1 MNFEYYLTT
10 VRSGLT
16 KAVRNTK
23 ANGIR
28 NTRQKAFRLLNNK
41 LVLRNAHDPLHVKPL
56 PPSFK
61 SQRFGAVK
69 VGVIMDDFSLEV
81 WSKEFHTIPLDS
93 EKFESQLADGNSPK
107 IDLLFVE
114 SSWNGNNGK
123 WKYQLAGQNAPS
135 EKLGEL
141 VRECKR
147 WGIPTAFWNKE
158 DPPHFHDFLGTAKLF
173 DVVFTTAEEK
183 IPEYIEELGHDRIYC
198 LPFAAQP
205 KLHNPI
211 RLSGDEK
218 PGDIAFAGMYF
229 KHKFRQRREQMDLLL
244 GAAAA
249 VAPRMQAGLAIYSR
263 YSGGDER
270 YQFPT
275 PFDKYVVG
283 GLPYKKMVS
292 AYRQHKVFLN
302 VNSVV
307 DSTSMCSRRVFEILA
322 SGTVVVSTPSEAIH
336 QFFNKEELPTV
347 SDGVEAQHLLRALV
361 NSKELRDRIVHK
373 AQRKIWAQHTY
384 EKRAKFVLEKTLGF
398 ANEQTE
404 KPRISVIS
412 STNRPNQIQHLLE
425 QVGRQC
431 GVEIELCLALHGF
444 DEQEVDLPQ
453 LQAQSNVRNLKV
465 VEVSSAE
472 SLGNCLNRL
481 VELSTGDFIAKMDDD
496 DEYGRHYLLDQYY
509 SLKYSGADLVGK
521 QAVYVSLEESSI
533 IALKNSVKEHRWTD
547 FVAGPTLF
555 GPRSTFE
562 THRFEDRTNGED
574 SAFLSSLVKAGRRI
588 YSADRF
594 NFLQVRG
601 KTNHTWGSK
610 DLEFLANSEVV
621 LFNTFR
627 DHFDF

>member
-1 MNFEYYLTT
+1 M
-10 VRSGLT
+10 
-16 KAVRNTK
+16 
-23 ANGIR
+23 
-28 NTRQKAFRLLNNK
+28 
-41 LVLRNAHDPLHVKPL
+41 
-56 PPSFK
+56 
-61 SQRFGAVK
+61 
-69 VGVIMDDFSLEV
+69 
-81 WSKEFHTIPLDS
+81 
-93 EKFESQLADGNSPK
+93 
-107 IDLLFVE
+107 
-114 SSWNGNNGK
+114 
-123 WKYQLAGQNAPS
+123 
-135 EKLGEL
+135 
-141 VRECKR
+141 
-147 WGIPTAFWNKE
+147 
-158 DPPHFHDFLGTAKLF
+158 
-173 DVVFTTAEEK
+173 
-183 IPEYIEELGHDRIYC
+183 
-198 LPFAAQP
+198 
-205 KLHNPI
+205 
-211 RLSGDEK
+211 
-218 PGDIAFAGMYF
+218 
-229 KHKFRQRREQMDLLL
+229 
-244 GAAAA
+244 
-249 VAPRMQAGLAIYSR
+249 
-263 YSGGDER
+263 
-270 YQFPT
+270 
-275 PFDKYVVG
+275 
-283 GLPYKKMVS
+283 
-292 AYRQHKVFLN
+292 
-302 VNSVV
+302 
-307 DSTSMCSRRVFEILA
+307 
-322 SGTVVVSTPSEAIH
+322 
-336 QFFNKEELPTV
+336 
-347 SDGVEAQHLLRALV
+347 
-361 NSKELRDRIVHK
+361 
-373 AQRKIWAQHTY
+373 
-384 EKRAKFVLEKTLGF
+384 LEKTLGF

-574 SAFLSSLVKAGRRI
+574 SAFLSSLVKAGKRI

>member
-1 MNFEYYLTT
+1 MSLQYYSTA
-10 VRSGLT
+10 VRRGLK

-28 NTRQKAFRLLNNK
+28 NTRQKAFRVLKNK
-41 LVLRNAHDPLHVKPL
+41 VVIRHAHDPLLVKPL
-56 PPSFK
+56 PPSYK
-61 SQRFGAVK
+61 NKRFGSVQ

-81 WSKEFHTIPLDS
+81 WSEEFTTIALDP
-93 EKFESQLADGNSPK
+93 ENFRAQLAGVSAPK

-114 SSWNGNNGK
+114 SSWNGNGGK
-123 WKYQLAGQNAPS
+123 WQYQLAGQNAPS
-135 EKLGEL
+135 DKLREL
-141 VRECKR
+141 VEECNR
-147 WGIPTAFWNKE
+147 LGIPTAFWNKE
-158 DPPHFHDFLGTAKLF
+158 DPPHFHDFLKTAKLF
-173 DVVFTTAEEK
+173 DVIFTTAEEK
-183 IPEYIEELGHDRIYC
+183 TPEYFREVGHEKVYC

-211 RLSGDEK
+211 RYSGDEK

-229 KHKFRQRREQMDLLL
+229 KHKFQERKQQMDLLL

-249 VAPRMQAGLAIYSR
+249 VAPRMQSGLAIYSR

-270 YQFPT
+270 YQFPA
-275 PFDKYVVG
+275 PFRKYVVG

-302 VNSVV
+302 VNSVIN
-307 DSTSMCSRRVFEILA
+307 STSMCSRRVFEIMA
-322 SGTVVVSTPSEAIH
+322 SGTVVVSTPSVAIH
-336 QFFNKEELPTV
+336 RFFEKDELPTV
-347 SDGVEAQHLLRALV
+347 SDGIEAQHLLRALV

-373 AQRKIWAQHTY
+373 AQRKIWTQHTY
-384 EKRAKFVLEKTLGF
+384 EKRAQFVLEKTLGF
-398 ANEQTE
+398 TNEQDV
-404 KPRISVIS
+404 KPRISVIC
-412 STNRPNQIQHLLE
+412 STNRPEQIRHLVA

-431 GVEIELCLALHGF
+431 DVEVELCLALHGF
-444 DEQEVDLPQ
+444 DEQAADLSR
-453 LQAQSNVRNLKV
+453 LQAQKNIQDVKV
-465 VEVSSAE
+465 VDVSSAE

-496 DEYGRHYLLDQYY
+496 DEYGRHYLIDQYY
-509 SLKYSGADLVGK
+509 SLKYSGADLIGK
-521 QAVYVSLEESSI
+521 QAVYVSLEQSSI
-533 IALKNSVKEHRWTD
+533 IALKNSEREHRWTD

-562 THRFEDRTNGED
+562 DHRFEDRTTGED
-574 SAFLSSLVKAGRRI
+574 SAFLNSLVKAGKHV
-588 YSADRF
+588 YSSDRF

-601 KTNHTWGSK
+601 KTNHTWDSK

>member
-1 MNFEYYLTT
+1 
-10 VRSGLT
+10 
-16 KAVRNTK
+16 
-23 ANGIR
+23 
-28 NTRQKAFRLLNNK
+28 
-41 LVLRNAHDPLHVKPL
+41 
-56 PPSFK
+56 
-61 SQRFGAVK
+61 
-69 VGVIMDDFSLEV
+69 MDDFSLEV
-81 WSKEFHTIPLDS
+81 WSEEFSIVPLDS
-93 EKFESQLADGNSPK
+93 DQFKAQLADGNAPK

-114 SSWNGNNGK
+114 SSWNGNGGK
-123 WKYQLAGQNAPS
+123 WQYQLAGQNAPS
-135 EKLGEL
+135 EKLREL
-141 VRECKR
+141 VEECNR
-147 WGIPTAFWNKE
+147 LGIPTAFWNKE

-183 IPEYIEELGHDRIYC
+183 IPEYIKELGHDKVYC

-229 KHKFRQRREQMDLLL
+229 KHKFQERREQMDLLL

-249 VAPRMQAGLAIYSR
+249 VAPRMRAGLAIYSR

-270 YQFPT
+270 YQFPA
-275 PFDKYVVG
+275 PFDRYVVG

-307 DSTSMCSRRVFEILA
+307 NSTSMCSRRVFEILA
-322 SGTVVVSTPSEAIH
+322 SGTVVVSTPSAAIH
-336 QFFNKEELPTV
+336 HFFDTDELPTV

-373 AQRKIWAQHTY
+373 AQRKIWTQHTY
-384 EKRAKFVLEKTLGF
+384 EKRAEFVLEMTLGLT
-398 ANEQTE
+398 NGPSV

-412 STNRPNQIQHLLE
+412 ATNRPEQIHHLFE

-431 GVEIELCLALHGF
+431 DVEVELCLALHGF
-444 DEQEVDLPQ
+444 DEQTVDLPQ
-453 LQAQSNVRNLKV
+453 LQAQSNVQNLKV
-465 VEVSSAE
+465 VAVSSDE

-481 VELSTGDFIAKMDDD
+481 VELSTGDYIAKMDDD
-496 DEYGRHYLLDQYY
+496 DEYGRHYLIDQYY

-521 QAVYVSLEESSI
+521 QAVYVSLEQSSI

-562 THRFEDRTNGED
+562 EHPFEDRTIGED
-574 SAFLSSLVKAGRRI
+574 SAFLSSLVKAGKRI

>member
-1 MNFEYYLTT
+1 MSLEHYSTA
-10 VRSGLT
+10 VRSGIK

-23 ANGIR
+23 ANGVR
-28 NTRQKAFRLLNNK
+28 NTRQKALRLLKNR
-41 LVLRNAHDPLHVKPL
+41 LVIRNAYDPLHVKPL

-61 SQRFGAVK
+61 DKRFASVK

-81 WSKEFHTIPLDS
+81 WSEEFTTIALDPD
-93 EKFESQLADGNSPK
+93 KFKAQLTDGDAPK

-114 SSWNGNNGK
+114 SSWNGNGGK
-123 WKYQLAGQNAPS
+123 WQYQLAGQNAPS
-135 EKLGEL
+135 EKLREL
-141 VRECKR
+141 VQECNHL
-147 WGIPTAFWNKE
+147 GIPTAFWNKE
-158 DPPHFHDFLGTAKLF
+158 DPPHFHDFLETAKLF
-173 DVVFTTAEEK
+173 DVIFTTAEEK
-183 IPEYIEELGHDRIYC
+183 IPEYFKEVGHEKVYC

-211 RLSGDEK
+211 RSSGDEK

-229 KHKFRQRREQMDLLL
+229 KHKFQERREQMDLLL
-244 GAAAA
+244 GAAAE
-249 VAPRMQAGLAIYSR
+249 VAPRMQSGLAIYSR
-263 YSGGDER
+263 YSGGDDR
-270 YQFPT
+270 YQFPAA
-275 PFDKYVVG
+275 FSKYVVG

-307 DSTSMCSRRVFEILA
+307 SSTSMCSRRVFEILA
-322 SGTVVVSTPSEAIH
+322 SGTVVVSTRSAAINH
-336 QFFNKEELPTV
+336 FFDKDELPTV

-373 AQRKIWAQHTY
+373 AQRKIWDQHTY
-384 EKRAKFVLEKTLGF
+384 EKRAEFVLEKTLGF
-398 ANEQTE
+398 ANRQNK

-412 STNRPNQIQHLLE
+412 STNRPEQIRHLIE
-425 QVGRQC
+425 QVERQC
-431 GVEIELCLALHGF
+431 DVDVELCLALHGF
-444 DEQEVDLPQ
+444 DEQEVVLPQ
-453 LQAQSNVRNLKV
+453 LQDQKNVQNLKV
-465 VEVSSAE
+465 IAVSSAE
-472 SLGNCLNRL
+472 SLGNCLNSL

-496 DEYGRHYLLDQYY
+496 DEYGRHYLVDQYNA
-509 SLKYSGADLVGK
+509 LKYSGADLVGK
-521 QAVYVSLEESSI
+521 QAVYVSLEQSSI

-562 THRFEDRTNGED
+562 DHRFEDRTTGED
-574 SAFLSSLVKAGRRI
+574 SAFLSSLVKAGKRI
-588 YSADRF
+588 YSSDRF

-601 KTNHTWGSK
+601 KTNHTWDSK